1 MKQLHLLWLAVLLVS
16 VTLIGCRSGSGEAKV
31 KTYEIK
37 GTVVAVDEKKP
48 SVKLDHQDI
57 PGLMKAMVMEFD
69 VASPKVLEGIKVGD
83 KVQGNLTAET
93 GKQIITRLEK
103 LP

>member
-1 MKQLHLLWLAVLLVS
+1 MPK
-16 VTLIGCRSGSGEAKV
+16 E
-31 KTYEIK
+31 KTYEVK
-37 GTVVAVDEKKP
+37 GIVVAVDAKKP

-69 VASPKVLEGIKVGD
+69 VASPKILDGFQAGN
-83 KVQGNLTAET
+83 KVQGKLKVEEN
-93 GKQIITRLEK
+93 GKYTITHLEK